1 MKQKSHILKIDLSG
15 FKSIKKQSISLT
27 QVNVFI
33 GANGAG
39 KSNLISFFALMKS
52 LIYKNFQ
59 LYVGQSG
66 GADDILYYSSKHT
79 KDINGKILLRLNEL
93 NMTYD
98 FALTY
103 ASRGTLLINNETLY
117 NEEIKSAEQQS
128 VSKESE
134 MINEKEFEPIK
145 NFIDKIR
152 YYHFRDA
159 SETSRIKQQVNIDDN
174 IYLKSNGANLPAYLY
189 MLKQVYP
196 KYYDRIIRYIQ
207 MILPFFDTFVLEK
220 EKLNPNKIMLKWKEK
235 SSDLIFYP
243 HQLSD
248 GSLRIMIL
256 ITLLLLP
263 ESEMPS
269 LIILDE
275 PEPGVH
281 SSGIEVIAS
290 LIKQASI
297 HSQIIIATQSA
308 ELLDYFEVNDVVVV
322 ERPQIAIENDGINQ
336 TISITGIDKQTIFTR
351 LDHNKLDDWLT
362 EYPLSELWAKNVLGG
377 RP

>member
-1 MKQKSHILKIDLSG
+1 
-15 FKSIKKQSISLT
+15 
-27 QVNVFI
+27 
-33 GANGAG
+33 
-39 KSNLISFFALMKS
+39 
-52 LIYKNFQ
+52 
-59 LYVGQSG
+59 
-66 GADDILYYSSKHT
+66 
-79 KDINGKILLRLNEL
+79 
-93 NMTYD
+93 MTYD

-308 ELLDYFEVNDVVVV
+308 ELLDYFEVNDVVFV